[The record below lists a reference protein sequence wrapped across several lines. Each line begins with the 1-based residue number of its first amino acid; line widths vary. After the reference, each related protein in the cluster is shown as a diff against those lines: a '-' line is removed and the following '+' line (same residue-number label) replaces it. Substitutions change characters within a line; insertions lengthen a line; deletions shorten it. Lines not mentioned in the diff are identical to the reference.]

1 MPILAYTGSANWIA
15 YTPLPYMQL
24 SSFFIQYSV
33 MQEFI
38 RRGVPLNLTYGII
51 LLLGLSVLFIGT
63 AVYVFRKRDI
73 VN

>member
-1 MPILAYTGSANWIA
+1 
-15 YTPLPYMQL
+15 
-24 SSFFIQYSV
+24 